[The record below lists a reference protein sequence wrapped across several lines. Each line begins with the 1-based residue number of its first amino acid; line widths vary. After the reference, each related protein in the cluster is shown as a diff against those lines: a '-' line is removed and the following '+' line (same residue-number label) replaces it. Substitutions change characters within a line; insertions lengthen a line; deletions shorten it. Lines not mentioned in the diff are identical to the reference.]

1 MTLLLGS
8 VLAPICQTYEWC
20 LIGLIGLIVA
30 VIAYYYISWR
40 NAFSYW
46 KDRHICGPKPIP
58 IFGTFLSTVLK
69 VRPFVEMEWYQKYG
83 RLYGFDSI
91 SVRD

>member
-1 MTLLLGS
+1 MTLMLGS
-8 VLAPICQTYEWC
+8 VLAPICRTYEWC
-20 LIGLIGLIVA
+20 LIGLIVA

-58 IFGTFLSTVLK
+58 IFGNALSSSLTP
-69 VRPFVEMEWYQKYG
+69 RPFVEMEWYKTYG
-83 RLYGFDSI
+83 KLFGYTSH
-91 SVRD
+91 